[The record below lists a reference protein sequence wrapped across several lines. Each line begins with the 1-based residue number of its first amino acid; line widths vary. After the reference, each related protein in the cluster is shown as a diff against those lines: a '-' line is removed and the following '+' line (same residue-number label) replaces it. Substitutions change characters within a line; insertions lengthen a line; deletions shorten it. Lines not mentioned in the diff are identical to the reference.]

1 MGALTEPPRP
11 LPPGLYHPLCP
22 ALLPHPRARAALVL
36 SSGPVWSP
44 LPPLAHFCPPTLRP
58 HPHTH
63 PHLPGSLGSL
73 EEPQRLA
80 DL

>member
-11 LPPGLYHPLCP
+11 LHPG
-22 ALLPHPRARAALVL
+22 LLPHPRARAALILPSV
-36 SSGPVWSP
+36 PVWSP
-44 LPPLAHFCPPTLRP
+44 LPPLAHSCPPTLRP